1 MEEIQHLC
9 RFMIQVNRR
18 KTVVNGTKTKR
29 GESEEEKKAS
39 DIVELRVERTP
50 WLLLVQALVCAR
62 VVLSREVSTN
72 YGITINYLC
81 EWIRE
86 K

>member
-1 MEEIQHLC
+1 MEEIQYLC

-18 KTVVNGTKTKR
+18 KPVVSGTKTNR
-29 GESEEEKKAS
+29 GESEEKKAS

-62 VVLSREVSTN
+62 VVLSREVSSN
-72 YGITINYLC
+72 PIIEIWDYDQLPL
-81 EWIRE
+81 
-86 K
+86 